1 MLTIVLTRHGKTP
14 RSDPEQHLGRGVDVG
29 LSSEGR
35 AAAEALARR
44 LSGVAFDRIVTS
56 PARRARETAEILAR
70 GRAIEK
76 DGRLAEMDYGAW
88 EGLTYE
94 EIDARD
100 GAYRRRWEEDPASLA
115 CPGGESGDQ
124 VAARVRDFLADALAR
139 GPDGGRVLVVAHA
152 TVNRILLCDV
162 LGVPVRD
169 FRRRFRQDPVSV
181 TELRFAGDLA
191 DGALLVVANETA
203 HLREPPGVTRE

>member
-1 MLTIVLTRHGKTP
+1 MLTIVLTRHGKTA

-35 AAAEALARR
+35 ATAEALARR
-44 LSGVAFDRIVTS
+44 LEEVAFDRIVTS

-70 GRAIEK
+70 GHPIEE

-152 TVNRILLCDV
+152 TLNRILLCDV

-181 TELRFAGDLA
+181 TVLRFRGTVG
-191 DGALLVVANETA
+191 DGALLLVANDTA
-203 HLREPPGVTRE
+203 HLDDRRGAGWP